1 MSRTERHLR
10 AWPCGCREWVSTTV
24 DGDTI
29 EDEVTERF
37 EPCPEY
43 HNLQTEYERIEVAN
57 ASVAAALAGPD
68 GIQDDGRL
76 LDLDAAAVKGLSQA
90 SLGLR
95 IAVDQSF
102 HALALFLTALILS

>member
-1 MSRTERHLR
+1 MEENMSRMERHLR

-68 GIQDDGRL
+68 ASL
-76 LDLDAAAVKGLSQA
+76 LSQLENVA
-90 SLGLR
+90 GEMERHHFATYEVRGLG
-95 IAVDQSF
+95 A
-102 HALALFLTALILS
+102 

>member
-10 AWPCGCREWVSTTV
+10 VWPCGCRERVSTTV

-43 HNLQTEYERIEVAN
+43 RDLQAEYERLEAAN
-57 ASVAAALAGPD
+57 ASVAAFAGPD
-68 GIQDDGRL
+68 ASL
-76 LDLDAAAVKGLSQA
+76 LSQLENVA
-90 SLGLR
+90 GEIER
-95 IAVDQSF
+95 HHFA
-102 HALALFLTALILS
+102 TY